1 MAVCEEDDQV
11 WIWDLAI
18 GARITIIRNKI
29 IEYISVC
36 LLGALGFVDHQH
48 APL

>member
-1 MAVCEEDDQV
+1 M
-11 WIWDLAI
+11 

-36 LLGALGFVDHQH
+36 SVSDSGSVVVSKFFKGSVSLVDTS
-48 APL
+48 